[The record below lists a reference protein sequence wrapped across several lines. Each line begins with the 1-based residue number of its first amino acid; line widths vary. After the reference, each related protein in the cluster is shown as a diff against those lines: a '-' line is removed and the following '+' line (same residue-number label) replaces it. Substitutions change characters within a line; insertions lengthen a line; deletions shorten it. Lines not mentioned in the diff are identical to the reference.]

1 MSVFN
6 DLNTIIIEGRL
17 TRDPVIRDFSN
28 NNCVS
33 SLSIAVN
40 SSYKS
45 KDESYVQEVGFFD
58 VDVWNNAAKACNQYL
73 KKGSKIRVRGVLK
86 QNRWENQEGIKK
98 SKIFIKAETVE
109 FKGDDKK
116 APASSDAVDSEEI
129 DTSLDI
135 TMVAPF

>member
-1 MSVFN
+1 MFD

-40 SSYKS
+40 SAYKG
-45 KDESYVQEVGFFD
+45 KDDSYVQEVGFFD

-86 QNRWENQEGIKK
+86 QNRWENQEGQKK
-98 SKIFIKAETVE
+98 SKVFIKAETVE
-109 FKGDDKK
+109 FKGNDKK
-116 APASSDAVDSEEI
+116 APSEGDDLDLEEI

-135 TMVAPF
+135 NMVAPF